1 MDEIEHK
8 FIEVNGLKIH
18 VAEAGSGS
26 GPVVLFLHG
35 FPEIWYSWRYQML
48 AVDKA
53 GYRAISL
60 DYRGYGLSDQPPQP
74 EKATFLDLVNDLA
87 ALLDTLSI
95 PKVFVVGTD
104 FGSCVLTLFCL
115 LHEERVVGCV
125 TLDVPF
131 LLPRSSTTRSS
142 TSAEK
147 LPEGFYMERWKEP
160 GRAEADFGRLDAK
173 TVVKNIYIL
182 FSRSEVPIASE
193 KQEIMDIVEPST
205 PLPPWFTEEDL
216 AAYGALYEKSGFR
229 TALQVPYRA
238 LENEHIELP
247 AEPRIKAPALFIS
260 GKKDYVM
267 KFPGMEEYVTSGMLK
282 ALVPNVEIVYIPE
295 GSHFLHE
302 QFPEEVNQLILNF
315 LDSHC

>member
-1 MDEIEHK
+1 MDQIEHK
-8 FIEVNGLKIH
+8 SIVVNGLKIH

-35 FPEIWYSWRYQML
+35 FPEIWYSWRYQMV
-48 AVDKA
+48 AVAKA

-60 DYRGYGLSDQPPQP
+60 DYRGYGLSDHPPQP
-74 EKATFLDLVNDLA
+74 DKTTFLHLVNDLA

-104 FGSCVLTLFCL
+104 FGSFVVTMFCL

-131 LLPRSSTTRSS
+131 MLPSPF

-147 LPEGFYMERWKEP
+147 LPEGFYIARWREP

-182 FSRSEVPIASE
+182 FSRSEIPIANE

-229 TALQVPYRA
+229 TALQVPYRS
-238 LENEHIELP
+238 LGDEHIELP
-247 AEPRIKAPALFIS
+247 AEARIKAPALFIS

-267 KFPGMEEYVTSGMLK
+267 KFPGMEEHVTNGMLK

-315 LDSHC
+315 LDTHR

>member
-18 VAEAGSGS
+18 VAEIGSGS

-48 AVDKA
+48 AVAKA
-53 GYRAISL
+53 GYRAISV

-74 EKATFLDLVNDLA
+74 EKTTFLDLVNDIA

-95 PKVFVVGTD
+95 PKVFLVGKD
-104 FGSCVLTLFCL
+104 FGSAVLTLLCL
-115 LHEERVVGCV
+115 LHEERVAGCV
-125 TLDVPF
+125 TLDAPF
-131 LLPRSSTTRSS
+131 MIARASTHT
-142 TSAEK
+142 EK
-147 LPEGFYMERWKEP
+147 LPEGFYVSRWREP

-182 FSRSEVPIASE
+182 FSRSEIPIASE

-216 AAYGALYEKSGFR
+216 AAYGALYE
-229 TALQVPYRA
+229 A

-315 LDSHC
+315 LDSHR